1 MKPGAEKWIGEDDFV
16 FGAGE
21 DVRGEIGEDA
31 ELLVPL
37 DAADG
42 DRSPPERLDV

>member
-21 DVRGEIGEDA
+21 VRGEIGEDA

-37 DAADG
+37 DVAEDT
-42 DRSPPERLDV
+42 SPPERLDV